1 MALLLHS
8 ISSSSFIAKKPHLL
22 LLHASLL
29 PFPSK
34 PTSLSIKSQDS
45 SAPQPDDGSSSI
57 PKKPTSPG
65 LGFGSASSSSSK
77 SKPNP
82 VSSKKKQKGK
92 RERASITRRSPMEKP
107 EFVAQQD
114 EAQAKDQV
122 RNENAF
128 LLTWLGLG
136 ALILVEGI
144 ALAASV
150 SGEENATDIFTKA
163 VPVSKLKHCLD
174 ILKLIP
180 SNWQQNQNS
189 M

>member
-144 ALAASV
+144 ALAAS
-150 SGEENATDIFTKA
+150 GEENATDIFTKA